1 MSEYRLVS
9 GIATLVGFGVYG
21 YFLLRFRQMP
31 PARARVV
38 GWLAILFL
46 VINFLI
52 MSFYPR

>member
-9 GIATLVGFGVYG
+9 GIATLVGSGVYG
-21 YFLLRFRQMP
+21 YFLLRFRQLP
-31 PARARVV
+31 PAWARMV